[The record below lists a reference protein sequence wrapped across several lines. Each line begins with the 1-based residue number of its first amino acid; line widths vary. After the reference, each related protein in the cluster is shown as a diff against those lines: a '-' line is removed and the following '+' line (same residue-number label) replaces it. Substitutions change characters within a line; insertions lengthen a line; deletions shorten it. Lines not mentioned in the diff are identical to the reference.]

1 MESRLITFP
10 WVFAKEI
17 AMQIRIA
24 SLVLYG
30 KRRLR
35 IHVHTICIHVVNKL
49 TINRVPCLAFVVNN
63 AQETRK
69 SQDALEMQNLGKIIA
84 DNLLHLRLSQ
94 SPSLLQLHPL
104 TSMTLVIFRRIQEYL
119 LHHRLQR

>member
-1 MESRLITFP
+1 
-10 WVFAKEI
+10 
-17 AMQIRIA
+17 MQIWTV

-84 DNLLHLRLSQ
+84 DNPLHLRLSQ

>member
-69 SQDALEMQNLGKIIA
+69 SQDALEMQNLGKITA
-84 DNLLHLRLSQ
+84 DKLIPRHLLLHALLILLR
-94 SPSLLQLHPL
+94 SLLKQAL
-104 TSMTLVIFRRIQEYL
+104 RQYL
-119 LHHRLQR
+119 

>member
-17 AMQIRIA
+17 AMQILTA

-49 TINRVPCLAFVVNN
+49 IINRVPCLAFVVNN

-69 SQDALEMQNLGKIIA
+69 SQDASESPNLGKITVDKLI
-84 DNLLHLRLSQ
+84 Q
-94 SPSLLQLHPL
+94 
-104 TSMTLVIFRRIQEYL
+104 RRL
-119 LHHRLQR
+119 LHHTLLTLLRSLLKQALRQYL